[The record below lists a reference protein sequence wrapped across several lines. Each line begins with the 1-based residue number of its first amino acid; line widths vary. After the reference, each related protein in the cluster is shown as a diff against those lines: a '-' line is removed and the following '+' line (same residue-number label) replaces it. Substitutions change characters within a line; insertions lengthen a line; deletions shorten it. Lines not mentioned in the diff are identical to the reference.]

1 MNLNENQTK
10 ILLERKKQYGDI
22 KKNMYLIEILYK
34 RVKIK
39 SNKLSKTKINFF
51 RYMFALKAARS
62 LNAKGE
68 YYQDCIDDFINYRYL
83 LLQLDSNVE
92 IYFEYPFAFELND
105 MDKEITVL
113 VK

>member
-1 MNLNENQTK
+1 MILTENQTQ
-10 ILLERKKQYGDI
+10 ILIERKKQYGDI
-22 KKNMYLIEILYK
+22 KKNIYLLEILYK
-34 RVKIK
+34 KVKIK
-39 SNKLSKTKINFF
+39 SSKLSKTKINFF

-62 LNAKGE
+62 LNAKDE

-113 VK
+113 VR

>member
-1 MNLNENQTK
+1 
-10 ILLERKKQYGDI
+10 
-22 KKNMYLIEILYK
+22 MYLIEILYK
-34 RVKIK
+34 KIKIK

-62 LNAKGE
+62 LNAKDE
-68 YYQDCIDDFINYRYL
+68 YYQDCIDDFINYKYL

-113 VK
+113 IK